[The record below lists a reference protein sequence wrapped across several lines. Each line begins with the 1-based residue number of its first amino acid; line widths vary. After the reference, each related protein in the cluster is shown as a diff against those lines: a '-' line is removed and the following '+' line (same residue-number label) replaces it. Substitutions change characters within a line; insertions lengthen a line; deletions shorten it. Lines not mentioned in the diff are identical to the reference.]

1 MDKQIDPHTYIHVCT
16 GVNYIPSQNPKR
28 IEKLSDGR
36 LLFHTESGQEF
47 GPYDQV
53 SVDCGAITNDYDY
66 DGDDYDHDDAYDD
79 RLRGLC

>member
-1 MDKQIDPHTYIHVCT
+1 MDKQIDPHTYIHVFT

-53 SVDCGAITNDYDY
+53 SVDYDY
-66 DGDDYDHDDAYDD
+66 DDDDDDD

>member
-1 MDKQIDPHTYIHVCT
+1 MNGKLYRLDPHSHIHVFT

-53 SVDCGAITNDYDY
+53 RVDCGVMTNDYN
-66 DGDDYDHDDAYDD
+66 DGDDYDYDD
-79 RLRGLC
+79 GDDERL